1 MSSVIGAIRDYI
13 QSYQALE
20 KDVPVWVDMLGAD
33 VTSYSVHT
41 MPGKIVEEDIIGNK
55 TVVYPFAFG
64 SVESTAEQNETLE
77 TAEFYE
83 TFAEWLDEQTDAG
96 IFPDLGASRT
106 AESIEA
112 ADLASILSRAEDT
125 GIYQII
131 CRLTYREKGKKPWRQ

>member
-55 TVVYPFAFG
+55 TIEYPFAFG
-64 SVESTAEQNETLE
+64 STEPTAQEAETLE
-77 TAEFYE
+77 TADFYE
-83 TFAEWLDEQTDAG
+83 TFAEWLDAQTEAG
-96 IFPDLGASRT
+96 IFPDLGPGREV
-106 AESIEA
+106 ESIEA
-112 ADLASILSRAEDT
+112 ADLASILLRAEDT

-131 CRLTYREKGKKPWRQ
+131 CRLTYREKGKNPWQ